1 VNFERIYLD
10 NAATTPLRA
19 EVAGAVREAEE
30 NYNPSSLH
38 AEGRRSR
45 AALDAA
51 RERVASLLEVRR
63 NEIVF
68 TASGT
73 ESDNLA
79 LLGVARAASPGAH
92 VVTTAIEHHAVL
104 SALEQLKV
112 EGFETTVLPV
122 GSDGL
127 IDPGEFEAAL
137 RPSTILA
144 SVMYANNEIG
154 TVQPIAELARI
165 ARKRGVFFHTDA
177 VQAASWLPLG
187 VPDLGVDLLTLSAHK
202 FGGPR
207 GTGLLYAASG
217 VPLVPTIYGGGQEFG
232 RRSGTQNLPGVVG
245 MALALEL
252 AASERARASDR
263 VAPLR
268 DRLEA
273 GILEGIPDVRV
284 NGAAPRLP
292 NYLNVSFAGVDSA
305 ALLIALD
312 LAGIAVS
319 AGSACTSGSLEASHV
334 LEAMGLRER
343 WQTSAIRFT
352 LGRATSAAA
361 IGRVL
366 EVLPST
372 VAGLRSPATRCG
384 GMGRVE
390 NERRAAGGLG

>member
-1 VNFERIYLD
+1 MKSERIYLD

-19 EVAGAVREAEE
+19 EVGAAVREAEA

-38 AEGRRSR
+38 AEGRRAR
-45 AALDAA
+45 AALDSA
-51 RERVASLLEVRR
+51 RERIASLLGVRR

-79 LLGVARAASPGAH
+79 VLGVARAAVAGAH
-92 VVTTAIEHHAVL
+92 VVTTAVEHHAVL
-104 SALEQLKV
+104 GALDRLRV
-112 EGFETTVLPV
+112 EGFETTLLPV
-122 GSDGL
+122 ASDGRV
-127 IDPGEFEAAL
+127 DPGEFEAAL

-154 TVQPIAELARI
+154 TVQPIAELALI
-165 ARKRGVFFHTDA
+165 ARRRGVFLHTDA

-187 VPDLGVDLLTLSAHK
+187 VPGLGVDLLTLSAHK

-207 GTGLLYAASG
+207 GIGLLYAGSG
-217 VPLVPTIYGGGQEFG
+217 VPLTPTIYGGGQEFG
-232 RRSGTQNLPGVVG
+232 RRSGTQNLPGIVG

-252 AASERARASDR
+252 AASERARVSDR

-273 GILEGIPDVRV
+273 GILAGIPDVRI

-334 LEAMGLRER
+334 LGAMSLEER

-352 LGRATSAAA
+352 LGVATSSAE
-361 IGRVL
+361 IDRVL
-366 EVLPST
+366 DVLPST
-372 VAGLRSPATRCG
+372 VAGLRSPATSLRG
-384 GMGRVE
+384 DG
-390 NERRAAGGLG
+390 